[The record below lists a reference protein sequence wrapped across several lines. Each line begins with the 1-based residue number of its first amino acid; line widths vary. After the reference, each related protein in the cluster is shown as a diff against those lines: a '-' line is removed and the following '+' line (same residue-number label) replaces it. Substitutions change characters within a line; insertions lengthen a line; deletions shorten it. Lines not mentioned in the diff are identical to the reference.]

1 MGITNVSKVLQE
13 VSQKLISVVI
23 DVEIEGIAP
32 LLQNNIDGSA
42 EQMARKGKRSTGGVK
57 DNPEEWKGKIY
68 KIEGGL
74 GHPGGAIDSA
84 LVKAARDFK
93 ADKRRSMADVVKA
106 ICYVNEPF
114 LTLVGKSEPDSINRA
129 SVVNPHTKG
138 RGFIYRPLFETG
150 WKASFSLTI
159 SDLEMTSIDQIKEIL
174 DHAGRRIGIGDWRP
188 KFGRF
193 FISRFETRK

>member
-1 MGITNVSKVLQE
+1 MKATGVSKMLQE
-13 VSQKLISVVI
+13 VSNKLVSVVV

-57 DNPEEWKGKIY
+57 DDPEEWKGKIY
-68 KIEGGL
+68 KIKSGL

-84 LVKAARDFK
+84 LTKAARDFK
-93 ADKRRSMADVVKA
+93 ADKRRSMADIIKA
-106 ICYVNEPF
+106 MCYVEDQYI
-114 LTLVGKSEPDSINRA
+114 TLVGKSEPDSINRA

-138 RGFIYRPLFETG
+138 RAFVYRPMFETG
-150 WKASFSLTI
+150 WKASFALMVA
-159 SDLEMTSIDQIKEIL
+159 DLEMVALEQVKEIL
-174 DHAGRRIGIGDWRP
+174 DHAGRRVGIGDWRP

-193 FISRFETRK
+193 MVTRFEKRK